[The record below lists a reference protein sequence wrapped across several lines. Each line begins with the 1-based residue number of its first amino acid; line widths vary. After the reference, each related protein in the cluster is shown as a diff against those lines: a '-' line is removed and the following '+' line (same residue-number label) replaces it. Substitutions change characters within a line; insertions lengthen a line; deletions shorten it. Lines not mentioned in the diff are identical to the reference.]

1 MFKAVSISLKQL
13 AHVLPCQN
21 FKRHLSAVSPAGRD
35 LSAVSPV
42 RRDLLLLVS
51 FLFLSAQLYAQSSI
65 PTSTVTVPT
74 PQVTTVP
81 RPEVPTPQA
90 VQASMPIPEAPVLPV
105 KSYVLMEHETGQIL
119 AEQNAN
125 ERVEPASIT
134 KVMAA
139 YVVFHELR
147 AGRAKLTDLVEISE
161 RAWRMEGSRM
171 FAKVGDKIP
180 LEQLMLG
187 MIVQSGNDS
196 TVAIAEHLAGT
207 EDAFVAMMNN
217 YAKKL
222 GLTGTNF
229 TNSPGLSS
237 PEHYTTARD
246 VAQLARAVVN
256 EFPDYYKWYS
266 VREFTWNN
274 VKQYNRN
281 QLLAR
286 DQSVDGMKTGHT
298 ENAGYCLVASAKR
311 QDLRLFSVVMGSD
324 SEGNRTQ
331 QSQAVLNY
339 GFRFFESHQLYAAG
353 QVLKEPEIYKGD
365 SDTVKLGVANA
376 LRIVIPR
383 GHYEKL
389 SASMELP
396 SLLSAPI
403 AKGQALGMVRVKLQ
417 DKLVAERSLV
427 AIDAVAEGGFFSRMA
442 DGIALWWRSE

>member
-1 MFKAVSISLKQL
+1 MSFFKYFIVALTL
-13 AHVLPCQN
+13 WCAN
-21 FKRHLSAVSPAGRD
+21 FIH
-35 LSAVSPV
+35 
-42 RRDLLLLVS
+42 
-51 FLFLSAQLYAQSSI
+51 AQAPTANNVPTTVVPKPEI
-65 PTSTVTVPT
+65 PTPAAVPK
-74 PQVTTVP
+74 PEISVP
-81 RPEVPTPQA
+81 N
-90 VQASMPIPEAPVLPV
+90 ASAMPIPATPVLPV
-105 KSYVLMEHETGQIL
+105 KSYVLMEFETGQIL
-119 AEQNAN
+119 AEQGAN

-147 AGRAKLTDLVEISE
+147 AGRIKLTDPVEISE

-196 TVAIAEHLAGT
+196 TVAIAEHMAGT
-207 EDAFVAMMNN
+207 EEAFVAMMNS
-217 YAKKL
+217 YAQKL
-222 GLTGTNF
+222 GLTGTRFSNA
-229 TNSPGLSS
+229 PGLSH
-237 PEHYTTARD
+237 PEHYSTARD
-246 VAQLARAVVN
+246 VAALARAVIN

-266 VREFTWNN
+266 VREFAWNN

-311 QDLRLFSVVMGSD
+311 EDFRLISVVMGSE
-324 SEGNRTQ
+324 SESNRTQ

-339 GFRFFESHQLYAAG
+339 GFRFFESRTLYGAA
-353 QVLKEPEIYKGD
+353 QVLKELEIYKGEAD
-365 SDTVKLGVANA
+365 SVKLGVSKA

-389 SASMELP
+389 SATMELP
-396 SLLSAPI
+396 SLISAPI
-403 AKGQALGMVRVKLQ
+403 AKGQALGTVRVKLS
-417 DKLVAERSLV
+417 DKLVAERPLV
-427 AIDAVAEGGFFSRMA
+427 AIDAVPEGGFFTRMA